1 MSNKIRQPLVAG
13 NWKMNGNSALVAEF
27 NEKLE
32 ALNCD
37 SETVVCPPATLMHLF
52 RANSFSLGAQNVSHL
67 NNGAHTGELSVEMLK
82 DAGCT
87 YSIVG
92 HSERREDQQ
101 ESSDL
106 VALKAKQCIEAG
118 LTPIICVGESL
129 TVREA
134 GNVEKFVGEQLDA
147 LTATLSVDDLSKTV
161 IAYEPIWAIGTGKT
175 ATPEQAQEVHE
186 FIRGYFTKVDADLAG
201 KLRILYGGSVKPDNA
216 KTLFSQKDVDGGLI
230 GGASLKAEDF
240 ISICQAAN

>member
-1 MSNKIRQPLVAG
+1 
-13 NWKMNGNSALVAEF
+13 MNGNSALVAEF

-37 SETVVCPPATLMHLF
+37 AVTVVCPPATLMHLF

-147 LTATLSVDDLSKTV
+147 LTALEFKERRTAGPANSVAK
-161 IAYEPIWAIGTGKT
+161 IWYL
-175 ATPEQAQEVHE
+175 AQ
-186 FIRGYFTKVDADLAG
+186 
-201 KLRILYGGSVKPDNA
+201 
-216 KTLFSQKDVDGGLI
+216 
-230 GGASLKAEDF
+230 
-240 ISICQAAN
+240 